1 MKFWLYSIL
10 FITMI
15 INSNAI
21 YANNYCEIN
30 QYHVISCSIPKHYYK
45 QSFTCLN
52 TNCSINLENQQTH
65 QKLNFPN
72 NENIIILEKH
82 IEIQSILANPEIIKK
97 LCSEEIS
104 ETTFKK
110 LLPYLKNK
118 SNFLSIHITPKNPN
132 SLLDSYNKEIESQN
146 IIHECIYQKTT
157 LIDNWVITTHQLKKY
172 CKEEINNEKECSEIS
187 LEKTSFISYIFSNPN
202 IKTLPYLI
210 TIFIIAS
217 ILGYIYLLGREIK
230 NEKKSK
236 SFFKINKIKIIL
248 TLLLL
253 VPLSYCIG
261 QLLSIII
268 SIKYSYSTSITITVL
283 SFIASII
290 ITLTLSSIIEY
301 YIRK

>member
-15 INSNAI
+15 INSNSI

-30 QYHVISCSIPKHYYK
+30 QYYVISCSIPEQYYK

-52 TNCSINLENQQTH
+52 TNCSINLENQLTH

-72 NENIIILEKH
+72 NEHSIILEKH
-82 IEIQSILANPEIIKK
+82 IEIQSVLGSPEIIKK

-104 ETTFKK
+104 EATLKK
-110 LLPYLKNK
+110 LLPYLNNK
-118 SNFLSIHITPKNPN
+118 SNFLSMHITPKNPN
-132 SLLDSYNKEIESQN
+132 SLLDSHNKDTESQN

-172 CKEEINNEKECSEIS
+172 CKEKINNGKRCSEIS

-202 IKTLPYLI
+202 IKTLPYII
-210 TIFIIAS
+210 TIFLIAT
-217 ILGYIYLLGREIK
+217 ILGYLYLLGREIK

-248 TLLLL
+248 TLFLL
-253 VPLSYCIG
+253 VPLSYCVG
-261 QLLSIII
+261 ELLSIII
-268 SIKYSYSTSITITVL
+268 SIKYSYSTSITITMF

-301 YIRK
+301 YLKK